1 MSKKPENVIQWI
13 YSSKNNTELAE
24 RYDEWAGSYDKDLHT
39 DFGWLSPRRAVDA
52 FAKRVPRH
60 ARVLDAGAGTGIVG
74 ELLHEV
80 GFEYLIAMDLSQ
92 GMLDEAARKHV
103 YKEFHRMA
111 MGSPLDFPPGSFD
124 GVISVGV
131 FTVGHAPP
139 GSFDELVRVTRPG
152 GHIVF
157 SLRPDTY
164 EQDGFREKQSS
175 LEAEGKWRL
184 VEEGEKY
191 PPMPKGGAR
200 GLPSGVD
207 VPGPVTAIR
216 GRKRRRF
223 PDEMPRSRPSGGG
236 RKVCESLDVESPGT
250 V

>member
-1 MSKKPENVIQWI
+1 MSEKPANVVQWV
-13 YSSKNNTELAE
+13 YAAKNNTELEE
-24 RYDEWAGSYDKDLHT
+24 RYDEWAGSYDRDLDT

-52 FAKRVPRH
+52 LAKRVPRH

-80 GFEYLIAMDLSQ
+80 GFEYLVAMDLSQ
-92 GMLDEAARKHV
+92 GMLDEAAGKHV

-157 SLRPDTY
+157 SLRPDIY
-164 EQDGFREKQSS
+164 EQNGFREKQSS

-184 VEEGEKY
+184 AEEGEKY
-191 PPMPKGGAR
+191 RPMPKGEPEVYHQVWTYQV
-200 GLPSGVD
+200 L
-207 VPGPVTAIR
+207 
-216 GRKRRRF
+216 
-223 PDEMPRSRPSGGG
+223 
-236 RKVCESLDVESPGT
+236 
-250 V
+250 

>member
-1 MSKKPENVIQWI
+1 MGEKPANVVQWV
-13 YSSKNNTELAE
+13 YAAKNNTELEE
-24 RYDEWAGSYDKDLHT
+24 RYDEWAGSYDRDLDT

-52 FAKRVPRH
+52 LAKRVPRH

-80 GFEYLIAMDLSQ
+80 GFEYLVAMDLSQ

-124 GVISVGV
+124 GAISVGV

-157 SLRPDTY
+157 SLR
-164 EQDGFREKQSS
+164 
-175 LEAEGKWRL
+175 L

-191 PPMPKGGAR
+191 RPMPKGEPEVYHQVWTYQV
-200 GLPSGVD
+200 L
-207 VPGPVTAIR
+207 
-216 GRKRRRF
+216 
-223 PDEMPRSRPSGGG
+223 
-236 RKVCESLDVESPGT
+236 
-250 V
+250 